1 MKGIPFWI
9 RRAIL
14 QKRSDAS
21 RKFFGSKMNDRKGN
35 PLFYTD
41 EELKFRATLSSKDGV
56 LALKFL
62 QLQKRL
68 NLLEKSQ

>member
-1 MKGIPFWI
+1 MIGKEIHFFT
-9 RRAIL
+9 
-14 QKRSDAS
+14 QMRSLS
-21 RKFFGSKMNDRKGN
+21 F
-35 PLFYTD
+35 
-41 EELKFRATLSSKDGV
+41 ATLSSKDGV

>member
-1 MKGIPFWI
+1 
-9 RRAIL
+9 
-14 QKRSDAS
+14 
-21 RKFFGSKMNDRKGN
+21 MNDRKGN